1 MKKILSN
8 YLNLILI
15 SVLIIQTNTV
25 FSQKLELK
33 WSEKILSDN
42 KKDGFFNKIINSD
55 DKNIYVLQSD
65 YNSNYGNK
73 LRKLLIVAYDK
84 FTLVKTGV
92 IHLKGFKDNEE
103 DRELYKKLKFGK
115 VIVLNNAIFVFWS
128 SLSNREQKEEL
139 YCETF
144 SSNLKRISKLIK
156 VCTAVFPKENYF
168 SNYSTNLMI
177 LSNNLIKNELVI
189 GYDIAS
195 KEQNVVFNYL
205 KINSSLDKIAS
216 GKVVLPTN
224 YFGTSDK
231 INLEGDGNLT
241 LKTTENIDYS
251 GKKKS
256 FDVLSSINVN
266 TGEISSFSL
275 KKEGVQIVDYKYVI
289 KDEKLK
295 VYGFYSDLSKDVKG
309 NEIHGFFYV
318 INNTNDLNENE
329 IQLASFSKKEL
340 AQLFVNDLGDK
351 NDSGTLI
358 DYRIE
363 KMFAVEDE
371 NVVLFCSKMYNYEV
385 ATGVNSNGN
394 TTYARYC
401 QKSNVTAFKLNSEG
415 EIVWANN
422 LDRVYVYSNHDIYDL
437 NVICKN
443 NLFYVTYGSEFVDFE
458 SVNVGSYKEVM
469 KTLKNKDQGGNFEYA
484 IFNNENGRF
493 EKQLIKINDNNSK
506 EIKKI
511 SAVRICEYNDEYI
524 IHDEKTTLK
533 IGKSIPFFLTAVLA
547 WVPIHYGSFHKE
559 TLSIG
564 VLKPQ

>member
-1 MKKILSN
+1 MKKIISN

-42 KKDGFFNKIINSD
+42 KKDGFFNNIINSD

-65 YNSNYGNK
+65 YNSIYGNK

-84 FTLVKTGV
+84 FTLVKTGD

-103 DRELYKKLKFGK
+103 NRELYKKLKFGK

-195 KEQNVVFNYL
+195 KEQNVVFNYF
-205 KINSSLDKIAS
+205 KINSSLEKIAS

-231 INLEGDGNLT
+231 INLEEDGNLT

-266 TGEISSFSL
+266 TGGISSFYL

-295 VYGFYSDLSKDVKG
+295 VYGFYSDLNKDAKG

-401 QKSNVTAFKLNSEG
+401 KKSNVTAFKLNTEG

-422 LDRVYVYSNHDIYDL
+422 LDRVYVYSKHDIYDL

-443 NLFYVTYGSEFVDFE
+443 NLFYVTYGSEFTDFE
-458 SVNVGSYKEVM
+458 NVNSYKEVM

-484 IFNNENGRF
+484 IFNNEDGRF